1 MRLFGWGRSPNAP
14 QRVFRSAGVLALFTF
29 IFTFASTAFAAA
41 APSRYTLTET
51 RSQTPF
57 GPFTLFDGARIRL
70 DGTLYTLSIGA
81 DRRLTFTSS
90 AGSAFGPYQAVPG
103 RIMQIGKA
111 MYSFDWA
118 GASSRADSRS
128 AAAQLDGRPFR
139 SAATGSQGQAA
150 PASTPIATFDPM
162 PPPPERIEIPPEV
175 EHRTVPSLD
184 LPALPD
190 ASRPFSWNLW
200 FAPIDRTPLKWKV
213 ESVSGR
219 DVDFERVSVGAGIS
233 LNSWFA
239 DAAYATSGKSGAII
253 PEGLGFSGSSIED
266 ASGFSLTLGY
276 KRPFLD
282 EGGWIA
288 SAGIQGRIRRE
299 KGDISTS
306 ALVAT
311 EEADTNDVGN
321 VVSEYKSRTSEVT
334 ISEQSLRLDFEL
346 GYREDSFY
354 GFVGLALQP
363 FSSVSVSGKLPYGD
377 DDLKIS
383 AKHDDAIGAVAG
395 CSFDLPADF
404 RIFADFTILCETRL
418 RLGLARAF

>member
-1 MRLFGWGRSPNAP
+1 MRFARICRST
-14 QRVFRSAGVLALFTF
+14 GVLALFAF
-29 IFTFASTAFAAA
+29 AFASTAFAAA
-41 APSRYTLTET
+41 TPSRYTLTET
-51 RSQTPF
+51 RSRTPS

-70 DGTLYTLSIGA
+70 DGTLYTLSVGA

-90 AGSAFGPYQAVPG
+90 AGKPFGPYQAVPG

-118 GASSRADSRS
+118 GASAFNSGSGASPRAV
-128 AAAQLDGRPFR
+128 AK
-139 SAATGSQGQAA
+139 A
-150 PASTPIATFDPM
+150 PASGTTPRTAAQSAAPIATFDPM

-190 ASRPFSWNLW
+190 ASRPFSWNFW

-239 DAAYATSGKSGAII
+239 DAAYSTSGKSGAII
-253 PEGLGFSGSSIED
+253 PEGLGFSGSSIDD
-266 ASGFSLTLGY
+266 ASGFSIALGY

-321 VVSEYKSRTSEVT
+321 VISEYKSRTSEVT
-334 ISEQSLRLDFEL
+334 IGEQSLRLDFEL
-346 GYREDSFY
+346 GYRQDSFY
-354 GFVGLALQP
+354 GFAGLVLQP

-377 DDLKIS
+377 DDLKLS

-404 RIFADFTILCETRL
+404 RIFADFTILYETRL